1 MKDYIRS
8 VLDVVTESPFVPLE
22 AHAKKGVL
30 AVEKLAE
37 AMDAYCSGNQALLE
51 ERTNEIDELEH
62 DADKLKQKIRAGIP
76 SSVKLPVDKK
86 DLLSFLKQ
94 QDSIADF
101 AQASAYWM
109 TLRPCKNVPEEVKN
123 GFLELMGTSLKATRK
138 YDELAG
144 EIYKLLAT
152 SFSKEEIKET
162 MDIIPEVEKLE
173 HDVDVLETALLKKI
187 FENEEAIGGAGVCH
201 LMGLVERVGGIADKS
216 ASSADRLRSMILRR

>member
-8 VLDVVTESPFVPLE
+8 VLDVVAESPFIHLE
-22 AHAKKGVL
+22 IHAKKGVL
-30 AVEKLAE
+30 AVERLAE
-37 AMDAYCSGNQALLE
+37 AMEAYCAGNQLLLE
-51 ERTNEIDELEH
+51 ARTKEIDELEH
-62 DADKLKQKIRAGIP
+62 DADKLKQKIRSGIP
-76 SSVKLPVDKK
+76 SSIRLPVDKK

-109 TLRPCKNVPEEVKN
+109 TLRPCKNIPEEIKE
-123 GFLELMGTSLKATRK
+123 GFLELMATSLKTVRM

-152 SFSKEEIKET
+152 SFSKEEIQET
-162 MDIIPEVEKLE
+162 LTIIPEVEKLE
-173 HDVDVLETALLKKI
+173 HDVDVLQTALLKKI
-187 FENEEAIGGAGVCH
+187 FEHEEAIGGAGVCH

-216 ASSADRLRSMILRR
+216 ASAADRLRTMIFRR

>member
-8 VLDVVTESPFVPLE
+8 VLDVVSDSPFVPLE
-22 AHAKKGVL
+22 THAKKGVL
-30 AVEKLAE
+30 AVEKLSE
-37 AMDAYCSGNQALLE
+37 AMEAYCAGNQALLE
-51 ERTNEIDELEH
+51 ERTDEIDKLEH

-76 SSVKLPVDKK
+76 SSVRLQVNKK

-101 AQASAYWM
+101 AQAAAYWM
-109 TLRPCKNVPEEVKN
+109 TLRPCKTLPEEIKE
-123 GFLELMGTSLKATRK
+123 GFLELMGTSLKTTRK

-144 EIYKLLAT
+144 ELYKLLAT

-162 MDIIPEVEKLE
+162 MVIIPEVEKLE

-187 FENEEAIGGAGVCH
+187 FENEDVLGGAGVCH
-201 LMGLVERVGGIADKS
+201 LIGLVERVGGVADKS
-216 ASSADRLRSMILRR
+216 ASAADRLRTMILRR

>member
-8 VLDVVTESPFVPLE
+8 VLDVVAESPFVPLE
-22 AHAKKGVL
+22 MHAKKGVL

-37 AMDAYCSGNQALLE
+37 AMEAYCAGDQALLN
-51 ERTNEIDELEH
+51 ERTDEIDALEH
-62 DADKLKQKIRAGIP
+62 DADKIKQKIRA
-76 SSVKLPVDKK
+76 SVTYSIRLPVNKK

-109 TLRPCKNVPEEVKN
+109 TLRPCKELPEEIKE
-123 GFLELMGTSLKATRK
+123 GFLELMAASLKTARL
-138 YDELAG
+138 YDELVG
-144 EIYKLLAT
+144 ELYKLLST

-162 MDIIPEVEKLE
+162 MQIIPEVEKLE

-187 FENEEAIGGAGVCH
+187 FEHEVAIGGAGVCH
-201 LMGLVERVGGIADKS
+201 LMGLVERIGGIADKS
-216 ASSADRLRSMILRR
+216 ASAADRLRSMIIRR

>member
-8 VLDVVTESPFVPLE
+8 VLDVVAESPFVPLE
-22 AHAKKGVL
+22 THAKKGVL
-30 AVEKLAE
+30 AVEKLSE
-37 AMDAYCSGNQALLE
+37 AMEAYCAGNQAVLE
-51 ERTNEIDELEH
+51 ERTEEIDKLEH

-76 SSVKLPVDKK
+76 SSVRLQVNKK

-101 AQASAYWM
+101 AQAAAYWM
-109 TLRPCKNVPEEVKN
+109 TLRPCKTLPEEIKE
-123 GFLELMGTSLKATRK
+123 GFLELMGTSLKTTRK

-144 EIYKLLAT
+144 ELYKLLAT

-162 MDIIPEVEKLE
+162 MAIIPEVEKLE

-187 FENEEAIGGAGVCH
+187 FENEDALGGAGVCH
-201 LMGLVERVGGIADKS
+201 LIGLVERVGGIADKS
-216 ASSADRLRSMILRR
+216 ASAADRLRTMILRR

>member
-8 VLDVVTESPFVPLE
+8 VLDVVAESPFVPLE
-22 AHAKKGVL
+22 IHAKKGVL

-37 AMDAYCSGNQALLE
+37 AMEAYCAGNQAVLE
-51 ERTNEIDELEH
+51 ERTEEIDKLEH
-62 DADKLKQKIRAGIP
+62 EADKLKQKIRAGIP

-101 AQASAYWM
+101 AQAAAYWM
-109 TLRPCKNVPEEVKN
+109 TLRPCKTLPEEIKE
-123 GFLELMGTSLKATRK
+123 GFLELMSASLKTTRK

-144 EIYKLLAT
+144 ELYKLLAT

-162 MDIIPEVEKLE
+162 MAIIPEVEKLE

-187 FENEEAIGGAGVCH
+187 FENEDALGGAGVCH
-201 LMGLVERVGGIADKS
+201 LIGLVERVGGIADKS
-216 ASSADRLRSMILRR
+216 ASAADRLRTMILRR

>member
-8 VLDVVTESPFVPLE
+8 VLDVVAESPFVPLE

-37 AMDAYCSGNQALLE
+37 AMEAYCAGNQTILE
-51 ERTNEIDELEH
+51 ERTGEIDKLEH
-62 DADKLKQKIRAGIP
+62 EADKLKQKIRAGIP
-76 SSVKLPVDKK
+76 STVRLPVNKK

-94 QDSIADF
+94 QDSIADY
-101 AQASAYWM
+101 AQTAAYWM
-109 TLRPCKNVPEEVKN
+109 TLRPCKTIPEEIKE
-123 GFLELMGTSLKATRK
+123 GFMELMNTSLKTARL

-152 SFSKEEIKET
+152 SFSKEQIKET
-162 MDIIPEVEKLE
+162 MTIIPKVEKLE

-187 FENEEAIGGAGVCH
+187 FENEDAIGGSGVCH
-201 LMGLVERVGGIADKS
+201 LIGLVERIGGIADKS
-216 ASSADRLRSMILRR
+216 ASAADRLRTMILRR

>member
-8 VLDVVTESPFVPLE
+8 VFDVVAESPFGPLE
-22 AHAKKGVL
+22 VHAKKGVE
-30 AVEKLAE
+30 AVEKLSE
-37 AMDAYCSGNQALLE
+37 AMEAYCSGNQALLE
-51 ERTNEIDELEH
+51 ERTDEIDKLEH
-62 DADKLKQKIRAGIP
+62 EADILKQKIRASIP

-101 AQASAYWM
+101 AQAAAYWM
-109 TLRPCKNVPEEVKN
+109 NLRPCKTLPLEVKE
-123 GFLELMGTSLKATRK
+123 GFLELMVASRQTSRK

-144 EIYKLLAT
+144 ELYKLLAT

-162 MDIIPEVEKLE
+162 LTIIPEVEKME

-187 FENEEAIGGAGVCH
+187 FKNEDAIGGAGVCH
-201 LMGLVERVGGIADKS
+201 LIGLVERVGGVADKS
-216 ASSADRLRSMILRR
+216 ATAADRLRTMILRR

>member
-8 VLDVVTESPFVPLE
+8 VLDVVADSPFVPLE
-22 AHAKKGVL
+22 MHAKKGVL
-30 AVEKLAE
+30 AVEKLSE
-37 AMDAYCSGNQALLE
+37 AMEAYCKGDQALLN
-51 ERTNEIDELEH
+51 ERTDEIDKLEH
-62 DADKLKQKIRAGIP
+62 DADKIKQKIRASIP
-76 SSVKLPVDKK
+76 SSIRLPVNKK

-109 TLRPCKNVPEEVKN
+109 TLRPCKNLPDEIKE
-123 GFLELMGTSLKATRK
+123 GFLELMAASLKTARL
-138 YDELAG
+138 YDELVG
-144 EIYKLLAT
+144 ELYKLLAT

-162 MDIIPEVEKLE
+162 MQIIPEVEKLE

-187 FENEEAIGGAGVCH
+187 FEHEDALGGAGVCH

-216 ASSADRLRSMILRR
+216 ASAADRLRSMIVRR

>member
-8 VLDVVTESPFVPLE
+8 VLDVVAESPFVPLE
-22 AHAKKGVL
+22 IHAKKGVL

-37 AMDAYCSGNQALLE
+37 AMEAYCAGNQALLE
-51 ERTNEIDELEH
+51 ERTNEIDTLEH

-76 SSVKLPVDKK
+76 SSVKLPVDTK

-94 QDSIADF
+94 QDSIADY
-101 AQASAYWM
+101 AQAAAYWM
-109 TLRPCKNVPEEVKN
+109 TLRPSKTLPEEVKE
-123 GFLELMGTSLKATRK
+123 GFLELMNTSLKTVRK

-144 EIYKLLAT
+144 ELYKLLAT

-162 MDIIPEVEKLE
+162 MSIIPEVEKLE
-173 HDVDVLETALLKKI
+173 HDVDVLETALLKNI

-201 LMGLVERVGGIADKS
+201 LIGLVERVGGVADKS
-216 ASSADRLRSMILRR
+216 AAAADRLRAMILRR

>member
-8 VLDVVTESPFVPLE
+8 VLDVVAESPFIHLE
-22 AHAKKGVL
+22 IHAKKGVL
-30 AVEKLAE
+30 AVERLAE
-37 AMDAYCSGNQALLE
+37 AMEAYCAGNQLLLE
-51 ERTNEIDELEH
+51 ERTKEIDELEH
-62 DADKLKQKIRAGIP
+62 DADKLKQKIRSGIP
-76 SSVKLPVDKK
+76 SSIRLPVDKK

-109 TLRPCKNVPEEVKN
+109 TLRPCKNIPEEIKE
-123 GFLELMGTSLKATRK
+123 GFLELMATSLKTARM

-144 EIYKLLAT
+144 ELYKLLAT

-162 MDIIPEVEKLE
+162 LIIIPEVEKLE
-173 HDVDVLETALLKKI
+173 HDVDVLQTALLKKI
-187 FENEEAIGGAGVCH
+187 FEHEEAIGGAGVCH

-216 ASSADRLRSMILRR
+216 ASAADRLRTMIFRR